1 MKKYA
6 LFLVLSCLL
15 VLSLVVL
22 PTAFATR
29 STRRGKAVAKSDKV
43 SREDKEKQ
51 TAPAAAQKKASP
63 YAEHPGVRL
72 QGTSAPVPVARQA
85 AGFAVTPRLDE
96 IEEKRE
102 PGQSM
107 RRGKA
112 EANHE
117 RPEKVI
123 SPPASGHVDIFN
135 GNFGQNAQA
144 PDANI
149 APKIPATISNFE
161 GLSNL
166 NNAADPVI
174 AGFVSPPDTVGDVGP
189 TQYVQ
194 ATNLLFRVYDK
205 TGAPLTP
212 ARPISFLFTALG
224 GRCATTD
231 DGDPIVLYDSFADRW
246 IITQF
251 AVSGA
256 APLAQC
262 FAISQT
268 GDATG
273 AYYTYEFV
281 MPNSK
286 FNDYPHF
293 GVWPDGYYLSNNQF
307 NLAGTAFLGV
317 GVFALDRAKLL
328 AGNPT
333 AGYIY
338 FDLESAIPNA
348 RAMLPSDADGL
359 TPPPAG
365 APNVFSYFNA
375 NEFAGDVGD
384 ALRLFNFHA
393 DFAVPANST
402 FTERADSP
410 LAVAAFNPTDPTGE
424 DDIEQPPPATATS
437 ALDSIQDRLMNRL
450 QYRNF
455 GSYEA
460 MTVNHTVNVGTGT
473 TLATHQAGIRYYE
486 LRRALPSGA
495 WTVRE
500 QGTFAPDTNNRW
512 LGSSAMDNQGNLA
525 VGYSVSSLTVFPSIR
540 YAGRLV
546 GDPLGGLA
554 QGEAT
559 LIAGAGSQTNT
570 GSRWGD
576 YSALT
581 VDPTDD
587 CTFFYTT
594 EYYATSDL
602 TPNDT
607 PFGVPWQTRVGSFK
621 FAECTAPAQG
631 TLQVNVTNC
640 LTGLPVQGATVSIGG
655 NLYGTS
661 LAAGSYSTQLPPGSY
676 TVSAASPN
684 FSSGTANGIA
694 VTNGNTTIVNL
705 CITPTPLIQPNGSAV
720 TAESCGV
727 ATGAIDPAETVTVN
741 LTLKNTG
748 SADTSNLV
756 ATLLSTGGVTA
767 PSGAQNYG
775 VVVAGG
781 ASVTRAFTF
790 TADAA
795 ISCGGAL
802 VATLQLQ
809 DGAANLGTVSYNFT
823 TGALSAPRAALN
835 YSSGNL
841 STPLPDNTTVD
852 IPITVADVGAVAD
865 INVRVRLNHAFDGDV
880 EIRLVHPD
888 GTSVL
893 LSDNRGGTGTNYGS
907 GANDCSGTHTVF
919 DDSAPT
925 AIGAGVAPFAASFRP
940 EQPLAAFNGKP
951 TAGVWK
957 LRVSDTANGD
967 TGTMGCAQLEI
978 SRRVFLCC
986 PFTGGAAAVVAAPPA
1001 TVVAESCSVNNS
1013 APDPGE
1019 TVTMSFPLQNTGT
1032 APTSNLV
1039 ATLLPTGGVVNPSAP
1054 QNYGAISPVGSAVA
1068 RPFTFTAAGAC
1079 GSTIVA
1085 TLQLQDGA
1093 TNLGTVN
1100 FNITIGGTGATTSSF
1115 SNAAA
1120 ITILDTPRVGT
1131 IAPAAPYPSTIAVAG
1146 LTGAVTKVTVTLNN
1160 YAHAFPNDVDVL
1172 LVGPG
1177 GQKLLL
1183 MSDVGG
1189 TAAVSNRTITLDD
1202 AAAGTIPGGVA
1213 SGTYRPTNSGT
1224 GDTFPAPAPAGPHA
1238 DPQLLSV
1245 FNGQN
1250 PNGVWSLYVVDDA
1263 ATDAGSIGGGWAL
1276 NISTQSPA
1284 CCIPAGSVLVSEFR
1298 FRGNG
1303 GAADEF
1309 VELYN
1314 NTDGTITVPPGGW
1327 TLRRTDTTGAL
1338 ATVFTI
1344 PAGAALPARSHYLA
1358 VNNTAVNGFT
1368 SNPLSSYPAGAG
1380 TVGSGNAQFTTDM
1393 PDGGGIALFSSGTTF
1408 DATTLLDAVGFAP
1421 GAGAPNALYREGA
1434 GLSPAGGIT
1443 ADGQY
1448 SFARKLTT
1456 GPPQDTGN
1464 NANDFVFVS
1473 TTGGSFSS
1481 TQSTLG
1487 APGPESLASPVQ
1499 RNATVKASLVDGL
1512 AAASAPPNR
1521 VRSGQVLPGVPNA
1534 FGTLSFQRRFTN
1546 STGAPVT
1553 RLRFRIT
1560 ELTTLGSP
1568 VVTANPQADLR
1579 VLSSTGVVTNSAGVV
1594 VTTVT
1599 GLTLESTAPL
1609 FGGLNSSLTVA
1620 LPGGALAPGNTIDV
1634 QFLLGVQEQGNFSFF
1649 INVEALP
1656 GPPSSVPDEGAAS
1669 PATKKGAAKASG
1681 KAKRR

>member
-6 LFLVLSCLL
+6 MFLILSCLL
-15 VLSLVVL
+15 VLSLTIL

-29 STRRGKAVAKSDKV
+29 STKRVKVASNQDKLA
-43 SREDKEKQ
+43 REEKEQ
-51 TAPAAAQKKASP
+51 SAAQKKKSP
-63 YAEHPGVRL
+63 YALHPGARM
-72 QGTSAPVPVARQA
+72 QGNSAPVPVARQA
-85 AGFAVTPRLDE
+85 VGFAATPRLDQ
-96 IEEKRE
+96 IEAKRE

-112 EANHE
+112 EANEE

-123 SPPASGHVDIFN
+123 TPPASGHVDIFN
-135 GNFGQNAQA
+135 RGFGLDAAQ
-144 PDANI
+144 DSNI
-149 APKIPATISNFE
+149 APKIPATIANFE

-166 NNAADPVI
+166 DNAADPVI
-174 AGFVSPPDTVGDVGP
+174 AGLVLPPDTVGDVGP

-194 ATNLLFRVYDK
+194 ATNLLFRIFDK
-205 TGAPLTP
+205 TGAALTP
-212 ARPISFLFTALG
+212 PRPISFLFTALG
-224 GRCATTD
+224 GRCASID
-231 DGDPIVLYDSFADRW
+231 DGDPIILYDSFADRW

-251 AVSGA
+251 VVSGA
-256 APLAQC
+256 APLGQC

-273 AYYTYEFV
+273 AYYTYDFP
-281 MPNSK
+281 MPNAK
-286 FNDYPHF
+286 FNDYPKF

-317 GVFALDRAKLL
+317 GVFALDRAKILS
-328 AGNPT
+328 GNPT

-338 FDLESAIPNA
+338 FDLESAFPNA

-365 APNVFSYFNA
+365 APNVFTYYNA

-384 ALRLFNFHA
+384 ALRLFDFHA

-402 FTERADSP
+402 FAERADSP
-410 LAVAAFNPTDPTGE
+410 LAVAAFSPTEPAGL
-424 DDIEQPPPATATS
+424 DDIEQPPPSTATS

-473 TLATHQAGIRYYE
+473 TLALHQAGIRYYE
-486 LRRALPSGA
+486 LRRTLPGGA

-500 QGTFAPDTNNRW
+500 QGTFAPDTDNRW

-525 VGYSVSSLTVFPSIR
+525 VGYSVSSLTTFPGIR

-546 GDPLGGLA
+546 GDPLGSLA

-559 LIAGAGSQTNT
+559 LIAGAGVQTNT

-576 YSALT
+576 YSSLN
-581 VDPTDD
+581 VDPSDD

-594 EYYATSDL
+594 EYYATTDA

-640 LTGLPVQGATVSIGG
+640 LTGLPVQGATISVGG
-655 NLYGTS
+655 NLYGAS
-661 LAAGSYSTQLPPGSY
+661 LAGGSFSTQLPPGSY
-676 TVSAASPN
+676 NVSAAAPT
-684 FSSGTANGIA
+684 FTSGTANGVAI
-694 VTNGNTTIVNL
+694 TDGNTTVVNL
-705 CITPTPLIQPNGSAV
+705 CITPTPVILSDGSAV

-756 ATLLSTGGVTA
+756 ATLLSTGGVTS

-775 VVVAGG
+775 AVVANG
-781 ASVTRAFTF
+781 ASVTRPFTF
-790 TADAA
+790 TADGAL
-795 ISCGGAL
+795 SCGGAL
-802 VATLQLQ
+802 IATLQLQ
-809 DGAANLGTVSYNFT
+809 DGAANLGTITYNFT
-823 TGALSAPRAALN
+823 TGALGAPQPALT
-835 YSSGNL
+835 YSSGNIAV
-841 STPLPDNTTVD
+841 PLPDNTTVE
-852 IPITVADVGAVAD
+852 IPINIADVGAVAD
-865 INVRVRLNHAFDGDV
+865 INVRFRMNHEFDGDV
-880 EIRLVHPD
+880 EVRLVHPD
-888 GTSVL
+888 GTTVL
-893 LSDNRGGTGTNYGS
+893 LSDNRGGAGVNYGS
-907 GANDCSGTHTVF
+907 GANDCSGTPTVF
-919 DDSAPT
+919 DDSAAVAIT
-925 AIGAGVAPFAASFRP
+925 AGAAPFAGSFRP

-951 TAGVWK
+951 TAGIWK
-957 LRVSDTANGD
+957 LRVTDTANGD
-967 TGTMGCAQLEI
+967 TGTIGCVQLQI
-978 SRRVFLCC
+978 SRRLFLCC
-986 PFTGGAAAVVAAPPA
+986 PFTGGVAGVVAAPPA
-1001 TVVAESCSVNNS
+1001 TIAAENCSVDNS

-1019 TVTMSFPLQNTGT
+1019 TVTMNFPLQNTGT
-1032 APTSNLV
+1032 GPTSNLV
-1039 ATLLPTGGVVNPSAP
+1039 ATLLPTGGVVSPSAP
-1054 QNYGAISPVGSAVA
+1054 QNYGALSPVGGAVS

-1079 GSTIVA
+1079 GGTIVA

-1093 TNLGTVN
+1093 TNLGTVS
-1100 FNITIGGTGATTSSF
+1100 FNITIGGTSSTPSPF
-1115 SNAAA
+1115 SNATA
-1120 ITILDTPRVGT
+1120 ITILDTPRVGG
-1131 IAPAAPYPSTIAVAG
+1131 IAPSSPYPSTIAVAG
-1146 LTGAVTKVTVTLNN
+1146 LNGTVTKVTVTLNN
-1160 YAHAFPNDVDVL
+1160 FNHVFPNDVDML

-1177 GQKLLL
+1177 GQKLILS
-1183 MSDVGG
+1183 SDAGG
-1189 TAAVSNRTITLDD
+1189 TAAVTNRTITLDD
-1202 AAAGTIPGGVA
+1202 AAATTIPGGMA
-1213 SGTYRPTNSGT
+1213 NGTYRPTNNGT
-1224 GDTFPAPAPAGPHA
+1224 GDTFPAPAPAGPHP
-1238 DPQLLSV
+1238 DPQLLSI

-1263 ATDAGSIGGGWAL
+1263 GTDAGSIGGGWQL
-1276 NISTQSPA
+1276 NITTTTPA
-1284 CCIPAGSVLVSEFR
+1284 CCVPAGGALISEFR
-1298 FRGNG
+1298 FRGLG
-1303 GAADEF
+1303 GINDEF

-1314 NTDGTITVPPGGW
+1314 NTDSIITVPASGW

-1338 ATVFTI
+1338 ATVFSIPPGAVI
-1344 PAGAALPARSHYLA
+1344 PARGHYLA
-1358 VNNTAVNGFT
+1358 VNNTAVTGFT
-1368 SNPLSSYPAGAG
+1368 SNLLSTYAAGAG
-1380 TVGSGNAQFTTDM
+1380 AVGSGNAQFTTDM
-1393 PDGGGIALFSSGTTF
+1393 PDGGGIALFNSGTVF

-1421 GAGAPNALYREGA
+1421 GAGTPDPLYREGV

-1443 ADGQY
+1443 DDGEY

-1456 GPPQDTGN
+1456 GLPQDSGN

-1473 TTGGSFSS
+1473 TTGGSFTG

-1487 APGPESLASPVQ
+1487 GPGPESLSSPIQ
-1499 RNATVKASLVDGL
+1499 RNATIKASLFDGM
-1512 AAASAPPNR
+1512 AAASVPPNR
-1521 VRSGQVLPGVPNA
+1521 VRSGQVVPGVPNA

-1546 STGAPVT
+1546 STGAPIT

-1560 ELTTLGSP
+1560 ELTTLNSP
-1568 VVTANPQADLR
+1568 PVTPNPQADLR
-1579 VLSSTGVVTNSAGVV
+1579 VLSSTGVVTNSAGGV

-1609 FGGLNSSLTVA
+1609 FGGLNSTLTVA

-1634 QFLLGVQEQGNFSFF
+1634 QFLLGVQVQGNFSFF
-1649 INVEALP
+1649 VNVEALP
-1656 GPPSSVPDEGAAS
+1656 GPPGTLPEGTS
-1669 PATKKGAAKASG
+1669 ATKKGTVKASG
-1681 KAKRR
+1681 KGRRQ